1 MVSSLNV
8 QKAIFAQGTKTH
20 DMPVISILRKYKN
33 IHQCAAA
40 A

>member
-1 MVSSLNV
+1 MYNKPKGHLCT
-8 QKAIFAQGTKTH
+8 GHDTKTH